1 MKNLVYSSTS
11 YMIKM
16 ETKIPIE
23 DVIASGSIFLGT
35 F

>member
-1 MKNLVYSSTS
+1 MYLTIG

-16 ETKIPIE
+16 ETKILIE
-23 DVIASGSIFLGT
+23 DVIANGNTFLDT

>member
-1 MKNLVYSSTS
+1 MCLTIG

-16 ETKIPIE
+16 ETKILIE
-23 DVIASGSIFLGT
+23 DVIASGNTFLGA

>member
-1 MKNLVYSSTS
+1 MYLTIG

-16 ETKIPIE
+16 ETKILIE
-23 DVIASGSIFLGT
+23 DVIANGNTFLGT

>member
-1 MKNLVYSSTS
+1 MYLTIG

-16 ETKIPIE
+16 ETKIVIE
-23 DVIASGSIFLGT
+23 DVIASDNTFLGT